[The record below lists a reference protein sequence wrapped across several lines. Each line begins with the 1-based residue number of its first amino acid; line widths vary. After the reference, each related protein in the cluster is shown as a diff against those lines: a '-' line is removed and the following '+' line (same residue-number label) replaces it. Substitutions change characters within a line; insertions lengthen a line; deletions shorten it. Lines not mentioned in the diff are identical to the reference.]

1 MINLRIEELDNI
13 LYDLQ
18 NEYINEVEDC
28 KEEDLYLLQLFSEKL
43 LDKIKDCSYNYFE
56 ELVKNYID
64 CEIEDKELDIEET
77 GSYEGVEEDIAFLK
91 SLNYEDI
98 KKIARKIELDNDCQ
112 DATNESLNWYTY
124 HYKKEVD

>member
-1 MINLRIEELDNI
+1 MINLSIEELDNI

-18 NEYINEVEDC
+18 NEYINEVEDY

-98 KKIARKIELDNDCQ
+98 KKIARKIELDKDCQ
-112 DATNESLNWYTY
+112 DVTNESLNWYTY